1 MLDTISKYWEL
12 TLLVATFLGPVL
24 TICTLLWVLSSRKE
38 STSTV
43 AWSLVV
49 ILMPFLGPVLF
60 YLLGY
65 QHVSRPLSRK
75 QRHRRWFHTTK
86 ANSQVDWTPSGVE
99 SDAIEPSP
107 EPDEEWSDFAK
118 LAQRYGASPMTSG
131 NHLQQYREGDPAFA
145 DMLASIQG
153 AREHIHLETFIFQSD
168 SLGAVFLEALTERAR
183 QGVQV
188 RLLYD
193 AMGTRHL
200 KARMFRE
207 LELVGGRV
215 SVFLPINPL
224 RRRIQVNMR
233 NHRKLMIVD
242 GNVGYIG
249 GLNVGD
255 EYRSRVQRFGFWRDS
270 HLRIE
275 GPAVSSM
282 QQIFIEDWDF
292 AAAENLSQQSY
303 FPPQRRDGPYYLQII
318 ASGPDSAVKGI
329 REVYFSAILQAQK
342 RVWIAT
348 PYFVPDSGLLDALCL
363 AAHRGV
369 DVRLLGLYHP
379 DKWVP
384 YFAGRYYWEDV
395 LRAGVKVYQYT
406 KGMMHSKVFLI
417 DGEWASVGSA
427 NLDNRSLHLNF
438 EANCLIYSSKMTS
451 ELEEVFLDDLATS
464 VRLDRH
470 IFPARPW
477 PSRLMDSACRLM
489 SPIL

>member
-1 MLDTISKYWEL
+1 MWDLISTYWEL
-12 TLLVATFLGPVL
+12 SALLATFLGPVL
-24 TICTLLWVLSSRKE
+24 TICTLLWVLASRKE
-38 STSTV
+38 ATSTV
-43 AWSLVV
+43 AWCLVIV
-49 ILMPFLGPVLF
+49 LMPFLGPVIF

-86 ANSQVDWTPSGVE
+86 ANSQIDWTPKG
-99 SDAIEPSP
+99 AEPDTPDSSP
-107 EPDEEWSDFAK
+107 ELDVEWSDFAK
-118 LAQRYGASPMTSG
+118 LAQRYGASPMTFG
-131 NHLQQYREGDPAFA
+131 NHVEQYRDGDPAFTA
-145 DMLASIQG
+145 MLESIHGAS
-153 AREHIHLETFIFQSD
+153 EHIHLETFIFQPD
-168 SLGAVFLEALTERAR
+168 SLGLLFIDALTKRAR

-193 AMGTRHL
+193 AMGSLHFKPRL
-200 KARMFRE
+200 VRD
-207 LELVGGRV
+207 LEAAGGRV

-233 NHRKLMIVD
+233 NHRKLLVVD
-242 GNVGYIG
+242 GRVGYIG

-255 EYRSRVQRFGFWRDS
+255 EYRSRLPRFGYWRDT

-275 GPAVSSM
+275 GPAVSGL

-292 AAAENLSQQSY
+292 AASENLSHQNY
-303 FPPQRRDGPYYLQII
+303 FPAQRRDGPYPLQII
-318 ASGPDSAVKGI
+318 GSGPDSTVKGI
-329 REVYFSAILQAQK
+329 REVYFSAILQAK
-342 RVWIAT
+342 ERVWIAT

-384 YFAGRYYWEDV
+384 YFAGRYYWDDV

-406 KGMMHSKVFLI
+406 RGMMHAKVMLV
-417 DGEWASVGSA
+417 DSAWASVGSA

-438 EANCLIYSSKMTS
+438 EANCLIYSQVLANQ
-451 ELEEVFLDDLATS
+451 LEEVFLADLTTA

-470 IFPARPW
+470 IFPARHW
-477 PSRLMDSACRLM
+477 PNRLLDSACRLM

>member
-1 MLDTISKYWEL
+1 MFDTISKYWEL
-12 TLLVATFLGPVL
+12 TALVATFLGPVL
-24 TICTLLWVLSSRKE
+24 TLVTLLWVLSSRKE
-38 STSTV
+38 PSSTV
-43 AWSLVV
+43 AWIFV
-49 ILMPFLGPVLF
+49 IVLMPFLGPVFYYLF
-60 YLLGY
+60 GY

-75 QRHRRWFHTTK
+75 QRHRRWFQTTK
-86 ANSQVDWTPSGVE
+86 ANSQVDWTPRDAD
-99 SDAIEPSP
+99 SDAAEPYP
-107 EPDEEWSDFAK
+107 EPDEEWSDFAR
-118 LAQRYGASPMTSG
+118 LAQRYGASPITSG
-131 NHLQQYREGDPAFA
+131 NRVEHYREGTPAFEA
-145 DMLASIQG
+145 MLASIHN
-153 AREHIHLETFIFQSD
+153 AREHIHLETFIFQPD
-168 SLGAVFLEALTERAR
+168 SLGELFLDALTERAR
-183 QGVQV
+183 HGVQV

-193 AMGTRHL
+193 AMGSLHL
-200 KARMFRE
+200 KPKKLRD
-207 LELVGGRV
+207 LELAGGRV

-255 EYRSRVQRFGFWRDS
+255 EYRSRVARFGYWRDT

-275 GPAVSSM
+275 GPAVSGL

-292 AAAENLSQQSY
+292 AAAENLSQQNY
-303 FPPQRRDGPYYLQII
+303 FPPQRRDGPHHLQII
-318 ASGPDSAVKGI
+318 GSGPDSTVKGI

-369 DVRLLGLYHP
+369 DVRLLGLHHP

-384 YFAGRYYWEDV
+384 LFAGRYYWDDV

-406 KGMMHSKVFLI
+406 KGMMHSKVMLV

-438 EANCLIYSSKMTS
+438 EANCLLYSARLAMD
-451 ELEEVFLDDLATS
+451 LEMAFLEDLTTS

-477 PSRLMDSACRLM
+477 ASRLLDNACRLM
-489 SPIL
+489 SPVL